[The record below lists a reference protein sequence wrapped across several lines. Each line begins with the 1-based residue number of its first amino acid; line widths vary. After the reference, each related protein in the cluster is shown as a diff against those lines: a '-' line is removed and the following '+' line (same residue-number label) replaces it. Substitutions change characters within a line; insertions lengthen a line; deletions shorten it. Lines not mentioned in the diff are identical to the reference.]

1 MTKWRLATGVNALV
15 NNLKHEVWLSFEES
29 KKNKKAVDKLT
40 KNEIL
45 PEEDSR
51 EILIEENR
59 FKLKF
64 DGNLNLYIKSEEF
77 PTDNWYKLMNFSD
90 DPKHLG
96 AILTKIQNNNGVF
109 DEEKDFEAAFSIMH
123 PTKVILACSG
133 MDEYEDYLNEL
144 VRVVN
149 CQTLKKTRKWIPG
162 HRYDSETNTYYY
174 LGKAY
179 TKSYKD
185 NKLGEDLEEVHLVV
199 ESLSGESKISEIM
212 NNRIFGNNIG
222 DIKIVPSISLMVD
235 GGSVLENDLD
245 TSNIEPLWEGLV
257 MRAINKCRVIKG
269 ESWKDY
275 TNIHSILQP
284 LTLVSKDNGYSNIK
298 NYIFWT
304 ELEQVIK
311 VTLLNLVVRYDGVAE
326 TIGNIDINC
335 SKEEAIDNIKR
346 LYTLLVDDSGKINY
360 YLQLLPKI
368 GIDLNYL
375 VGEILEGY
383 SEDSTIF
390 RDLESMYNFSDI
402 YTELH
407 SNSGEYYLDQRYE
420 GRRYSAD
427 IDKDKAT
434 KLSSVICQLSICEAI
449 ESILEQAKEEG
460 GSNITRYQ
468 VLNQGTRSNP
478 ILYELYEVRL
488 KDIIKLY
495 GSVSKVPENLKD
507 ELVIS
512 RFQGITIKLN
522 KNSKIII

>member
-1 MTKWRLATGVNALV
+1 MKWRLATGVSALV

-29 KKNKKAVDKLT
+29 KKNKEAVNKLI

-45 PEEDSR
+45 PEEDTK

-64 DGNLNLYIKSEEF
+64 DSSLNLYIKSEEF
-77 PTDNWYKLMNFSD
+77 PTDNWYRLRNFSN

-109 DEEKDFEAAFSIMH
+109 DEEKDFEAAFSIMY
-123 PTKVILACSG
+123 PTKVIMACSG

-199 ESLSGESKISEIM
+199 ESLNGETKISEII
-212 NNRIFGNNIG
+212 NNRVFGNNIG

-257 MRAINKCRVIKG
+257 MRAINKCRVTRG
-269 ESWKDY
+269 ESWEDY
-275 TNIHSILQP
+275 TDIYSILQP
-284 LTLVSKDNGYSNIK
+284 LTLVSKEHGYSNIK
-298 NYIFWT
+298 NYKFWG
-304 ELEQVIK
+304 ELERVIK
-311 VTLLNLVVRYDGVAE
+311 VTLLNLIVRYNGVSE
-326 TIGNIDINC
+326 NIGNIDTSC

-346 LYTLLVDDSGKINY
+346 LYTLLANEPREINY
-360 YLQLLPKI
+360 SAQLISKI
-368 GIDLNYL
+368 GIDLDNL
-375 VGEILEGY
+375 IGEILEGY
-383 SEDSTIF
+383 SENLTVF

-407 SNSGEYYLDQRYE
+407 SNSGEFYLDQRYE

-427 IDKDKAT
+427 MDKNKVP
-434 KLSSVICQLSICEAI
+434 KLSHIIVQTSICDTI
-449 ESILEQAKEEG
+449 ETILEQAKEKG

-468 VLNQGTRSNP
+468 VFNQGTRSNP
-478 ILYELYEVRL
+478 VLYELYEVRL

-495 GSVSKVPENLKD
+495 GSVSKVPENLKN
-507 ELVIS
+507 ELVIN

-522 KNSKIII
+522 KDSKILI

>member
-1 MTKWRLATGVNALV
+1 MMKWRLATGISALV
-15 NNLKHEVWLSFEES
+15 NNLRHEVWLSFDEN
-29 KKNKKAVDKLT
+29 KKNKKAVDKLI

-45 PEEDSR
+45 PEEDMR
-51 EILIEENR
+51 EIFIEENR
-59 FKLKF
+59 FKLRF
-64 DGNLNLYIKSEEF
+64 DSSLNLYIKSGEF

-96 AILTKIQNNNGVF
+96 AILTKIQNNDGVF
-109 DEEKDFEAAFSIMH
+109 DEEKDFEAAFSIMY

-149 CQTLKKTRKWIPG
+149 CQTLKKTRKWKPG
-162 HRYDSETNTYYY
+162 HRYDSETYTYYY

-185 NKLGEDLEEVHLVV
+185 NKLGDELEEVHLVV
-199 ESLSGESKISEIM
+199 ESLNGETKISEII
-212 NNRIFGNNIG
+212 NNRVFGNNIG

-245 TSNIEPLWEGLV
+245 TSDIEPLWEGLV
-257 MRAINKCRVIKG
+257 MRAVDRCRVTRG
-269 ESWKDY
+269 ETWKDY

-284 LTLVSKDNGYSNIK
+284 LTLVPKENGYSNIK
-298 NYIFWT
+298 NYKFWG

-311 VTLLNLVVRYDGVAE
+311 VTVLNLIVKYDGVTE
-326 TIGNIDINC
+326 NIGNIDTSCN
-335 SKEEAIDNIKR
+335 KEEAIDNIKR
-346 LYTLLVDDSGKINY
+346 LYTLLVNDSIKINY
-360 YLQLLPKI
+360 YSQLFSEI
-368 GIDLNYL
+368 GINLDDI
-375 VGEILEGY
+375 VEEILGGY
-383 SEDSTIF
+383 SEDLTVF
-390 RDLESMYNFSDI
+390 RNLESMYNFSDI

-407 SNSGEYYLDQRYE
+407 SNSGEFYLDQRYE

-427 IDKDKAT
+427 IDKKNVT
-434 KLSSVICQLSICEAI
+434 KLSEVISQTSICSTI
-449 ESILEQAKEEG
+449 ESILEQVKSKG
-460 GSNITRYQ
+460 GTNLTRYQ

-478 ILYELYEVRL
+478 VLYELYEVRL
-488 KDIIKLY
+488 KDIINFF
-495 GSVSKVPENLKD
+495 GSVNEVPENLKN

-522 KNSKIII
+522 RNSKILI